1 MRMWTMLDA
10 AVATLLVLGG
20 LSGLVGGIGLL
31 RFPDFY
37 TRLHAVGITDTSCAL
52 LVVLGLV
59 VAAGWSL
66 LTLKLLLILLFLLF
80 TSPTATHAL
89 ARAAVADDIEPV
101 ASGPVAKGE
110 RPSKS

>member
-1 MRMWTMLDA
+1 MLDA
-10 AVATLLVLGG
+10 AVAVLLVLGG
-20 LSGLVGGIGLL
+20 LAGLVGGVGLL

-59 VAAGWSL
+59 AAAGWSL
-66 LTLKLLLILLFLLF
+66 LTVKLLLILLFLLF

-89 ARAAVADDIEPV
+89 ARAAVADDIKPIVSEP
-101 ASGPVAKGE
+101 AAGGE
-110 RPSKS
+110 RSSKS